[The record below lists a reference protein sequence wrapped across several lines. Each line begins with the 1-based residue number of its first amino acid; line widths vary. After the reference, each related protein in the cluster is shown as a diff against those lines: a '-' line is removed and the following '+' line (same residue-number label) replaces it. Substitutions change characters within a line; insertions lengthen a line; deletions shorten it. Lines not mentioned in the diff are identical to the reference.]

1 MDNNPARFC
10 ENCPC
15 HSCLFNQSV
24 EIDDFPNYRIF
35 KDGRIYNK
43 KRNKFLKP
51 QTNNCGYQGIS
62 LCKDGKKKNF
72 SIHRLLAIHYIENP
86 DNKSEVD
93 HINRDN
99 RDNRIENLRWVSR
112 SENNQNKDKQ
122 INNKSG
128 HKNISY
134 RKPGNRWRYDKVIKG
149 KKVQKYF
156 DSKIDCICYKYIYQ
170 LKIKVQQRQNLA

>member
-15 HSCLFNQSV
+15 NSCVLNQSM
-24 EIDDFPNYRIF
+24 EIIDFPNYRIF
-35 KDGRIYNK
+35 KDGRVYSMKTN
-43 KRNKFLKP
+43 RFLKS
-51 QTNNCGYQGIS
+51 QTNNCGYIHVG
-62 LCKDGKKKNF
+62 LCNDGKQKTF

-134 RKPGNRWRYDKVIKG
+134 RKHRDTWKYEKVING
-149 KKVQKYF
+149 KKVVKIF
-156 DSKIDCICYKYIYQ
+156 DSKIDALCYKYINQ
-170 LKIKVQQRQNLA
+170 LKLKVQQRQNLA